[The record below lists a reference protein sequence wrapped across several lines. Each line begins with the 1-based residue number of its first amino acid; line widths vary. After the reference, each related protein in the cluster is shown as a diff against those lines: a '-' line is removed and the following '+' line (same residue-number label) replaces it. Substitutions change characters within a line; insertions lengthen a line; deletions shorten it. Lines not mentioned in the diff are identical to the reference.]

1 MKERIDEI
9 FVQIAMEKKI
19 ERKEK
24 QYNMKDERERERERE
39 RTDCGVGRWRAV
51 VIGFR
56 PEMVAAVATVVVRYD
71 SCVVAIC
78 SFTLLSSSFFSL
90 YFGFCVLVQPLPK
103 NH

>member
-1 MKERIDEI
+1 
-9 FVQIAMEKKI
+9 
-19 ERKEK
+19 
-24 QYNMKDERERERERE
+24 MKDERERE

-90 YFGFCVLVQPLPK
+90 YFGLCSCSATS
-103 NH
+103 

>member
-1 MKERIDEI
+1 
-9 FVQIAMEKKI
+9 
-19 ERKEK
+19 
-24 QYNMKDERERERERE
+24 
-39 RTDCGVGRWRAV
+39 VGRWRAV

-90 YFGFCVLVQPLPK
+90 YFGFCVLYQLIMCIGIK
-103 NH
+103 QKKKENSWSNTTFNGQYLLYQIYF